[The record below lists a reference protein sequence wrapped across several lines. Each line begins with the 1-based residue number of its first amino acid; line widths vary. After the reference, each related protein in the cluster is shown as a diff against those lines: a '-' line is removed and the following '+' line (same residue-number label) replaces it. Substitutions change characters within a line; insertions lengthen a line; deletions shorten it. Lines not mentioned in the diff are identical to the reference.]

1 VLKHHLSFADS
12 SIVAYVASISAS
24 LLGVF
29 AFLLAVYT
37 WLPNTDVG
45 WREALPGAVLGA
57 VVLEASFQTLP
68 LFVRF
73 ADVDVTLRT
82 LGGPAIL
89 LIWMYVMANV
99 IVFGGELNWWWRER
113 RREGSGA
120 PAQLGPGATALS
132 SRRSR
137 VPPPSAP
144 RHPE

>member
-1 VLKHHLSFADS
+1 VLTHHLSFADS
-12 SIVAYVASISAS
+12 SVVAYIASISAS
-24 LLGVF
+24 LIGVF

-37 WLPNTDVG
+37 WLPNTEVG

-68 LFVRF
+68 LFVRL

-89 LIWMYVMANV
+89 LIWLYVMANV

-113 RREGSGA
+113 HRARAEA
-120 PAQLGPGATALS
+120 PAQHGHGASEPSS
-132 SRRSR
+132 SRSP
-137 VPPPSAP
+137 VPPPSAS
-144 RHPE
+144 HPPE